1 MLKLGVVILTYNS
14 DHDLPLCLDGILS
27 QRDVALD
34 VIVVDNGSQSASRS
48 RMRLCVRDVLPD
60 VWELRASVDI
70 PSGYRHGDG
79 LFVSNDQ
86 NAGYSAGNN
95 IGARLAVSL
104 GCDAVLIVNPDIRIE
119 DVSYLAKLGDTL
131 FRSDRNAVA
140 ASAIWSL
147 AGVNENPMF
156 EPGLVREL
164 LSPFF
169 MLLAGLSRRRI
180 GGNPKPGKPTGNDK
194 LSGCCFLVRSTFLE
208 RIGYFD
214 ENVFLYCE
222 EAILAEQVRRAGL
235 STVYN
240 EEISAVHAHRTFEKG
255 DPVRRLSLWAQSRR
269 YYHARYRGTGA
280 ASLAALRISYGLM
293 ITMTRV
299 RAWVQGGSR

>member
-14 DHDLPLCLDGILS
+14 DRDLPVCLDGILS
-27 QRDVALD
+27 QQGVAVD
-34 VIVVDNGSQSASRS
+34 IIVVDNGSHSASRA
-48 RMRLCVRDVLPD
+48 RMRQDVRDALPD
-60 VWELRASVDI
+60 VWELRAGVDI

-79 LFVSNDQ
+79 LFVLNDR

-104 GCDAVLIVNPDIRIE
+104 GCEAVLIVNPDIRI
-119 DVSYLAKLGDTL
+119 DDRDYLLTLAKTL

-156 EPGLVREL
+156 EPGFVREI
-164 LSPFF
+164 LSPVF
-169 MLLAGLSRRRI
+169 MLLAGLSRRRF
-180 GGNPKPGKPTGNDK
+180 GGNPKPGRPTGNDK

-235 STVYN
+235 NSVYTG
-240 EEISAVHAHRTFEKG
+240 EISAVHAHRTAEKG

-269 YYHARYRGTGA
+269 YYHARYRGTGR
-280 ASLAALRISYGLM
+280 ASLVALRISYGVMLAM
-293 ITMTRV
+293 ARM
-299 RAWVQGGSR
+299 RAWVQGGFR